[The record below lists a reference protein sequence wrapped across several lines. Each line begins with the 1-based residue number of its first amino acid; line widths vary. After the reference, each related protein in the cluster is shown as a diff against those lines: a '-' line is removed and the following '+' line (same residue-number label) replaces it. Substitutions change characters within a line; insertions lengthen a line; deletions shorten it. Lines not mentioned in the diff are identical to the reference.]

1 VRTIVIGAGMAGLT
15 AAAHLAS
22 SGHDVTVLDKG
33 AVPGGRLATGEL
45 AGAVCDEGAQFFT
58 ARTEAFAAAVERW
71 RADGLVYEWCRGFST
86 VDGFPRYA
94 ATGGMGRLA
103 SELGGG
109 LDVRLDTMAFAV
121 RPGAGA
127 AGWGVTLADGEL
139 MDADAL
145 VITCPVPQAAS
156 LLISAEVTVPE
167 VLRALE
173 YDRTIAV
180 TAALDGA
187 GAVAAPGGLQQP
199 DDTFSFVADNQ
210 AKGISTVPALTLH
223 ANAEWSLAHWDVDRV
238 VLADDLL
245 AAAENYVA
253 GRAVLAR
260 RVRRWRFAT
269 PQIPWPDPCL
279 IVSER
284 PPVLLAGDAFAG
296 PRVEGAFTSGRAA
309 ATALVEGFS
318 LS

>member
-15 AAAHLAS
+15 AAAHLVS
-22 SGHDVTVLDKG
+22 SGHDVTVVEKG

-58 ARTEAFAAAVERW
+58 ARTEAFTAAVDAW
-71 RADGLVYEWCRGFST
+71 RAEGLVYEWCRGFAT

-94 ATGGMGRLA
+94 ARGGMRDLA
-103 SELGGG
+103 AHLAGA
-109 LDVRLDTMAFAV
+109 LDLRLDTMAFAV
-121 RPGAGA
+121 RPGDG
-127 AGWGVTLADGEL
+127 GWRVTLADGDV
-139 MDADAL
+139 MPADAL
-145 VITCPVPQAAS
+145 VLTCPVPQSAS
-156 LLISAEVTVPE
+156 LLISAEVTVPD

-180 TAALDGA
+180 IAALDGPS
-187 GAVAAPGGLQQP
+187 AVAAPGGLQQP
-199 DDTFSFVADNQ
+199 DDTFSFVADSQ
-210 AKGISTVPALTLH
+210 TKGVSAVPALTLH
-223 ANAEWSLAHWDVDRV
+223 ANAEWSLAHWDDDRV
-238 VLADDLL
+238 ALADDLI
-245 AAAENYVA
+245 AAAGPYVG

-269 PQIPWPDPCL
+269 PQIPWPEPCL
-279 IVSER
+279 VVSER
-284 PPVLLAGDAFAG
+284 PPVVLAGDAFAG

-318 LS
+318 RS